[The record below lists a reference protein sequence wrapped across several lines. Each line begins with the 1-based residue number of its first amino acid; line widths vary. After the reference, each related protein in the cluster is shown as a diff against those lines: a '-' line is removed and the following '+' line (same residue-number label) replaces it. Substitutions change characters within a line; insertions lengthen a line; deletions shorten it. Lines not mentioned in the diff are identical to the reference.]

1 MKRGFSVLPLTL
13 CVSLLFHAAFFLLF
27 PGFRL
32 SSVQPPSDPSRVM
45 SLFNPEIIEPA
56 APLKTEPEPP
66 KAEAPAPRPA
76 EDYAAVD
83 EIPPEPEKAEPEN
96 SGQAAVSDAS
106 EPAPEERR
114 ALTAA
119 YVTRNFDYI
128 QRRIRDNLVDPPGAR
143 RTGAQGRAEAVF
155 TIHAD
160 GGVSGVT
167 IRISSGV
174 EILDKALVDAIR
186 ASAPIPPPPVPARI
200 AVPITFRLR

>member
-1 MKRGFSVLPLTL
+1 
-13 CVSLLFHAAFFLLF
+13 
-27 PGFRL
+27 
-32 SSVQPPSDPSRVM
+32 M

-76 EDYAAVD
+76 EEYVAVD
-83 EIPPEPEKAEPEN
+83 EILPEPEDSEPGN
-96 SGQAAVSDAS
+96 PGQDTVSEAS
-106 EPAPEERR
+106 ETAPAARNPGIAPEERR
-114 ALTAA
+114 TLTAA

-128 QRRIRDNLVDPPGAR
+128 QRRIRDNLVYPPGAR

-167 IRISSGV
+167 IRISSGA
-174 EILDKALVDAIR
+174 EILDRALVDAIH
-186 ASAPIPPPPVPARI
+186 ASAPFPPPPVPARI